1 MKYSEASLGR
11 VFTVKFDDGEDLIK
25 NIDTFLSES
34 GINSCMFFL
43 IGALR
48 SGEIV
53 TGPKIDIIP
62 PDPGWHLF
70 DKAYEVVAI
79 GTVYPA
85 EGKPKLHIHGS
96 FGRGNDTITGCLR
109 NTAKVFLVTEAIF
122 FELHT
127 TAERIYDKYSEHF
140 LLDPS
145 PKKNNKDSMI

>member
-25 NIDTFLSES
+25 SIDTFLFENKIIS
-34 GINSCMFFL
+34 GMFFL

-53 TGPKIDIIP
+53 TGPKEDIIP
-62 PDPGWHLF
+62 PDPGWNFF
-70 DKAYEVVAI
+70 DKAHEVVAI

-85 EGKPKLHIHGS
+85 DGKPKLHIHGS
-96 FGRGNDTITGCLR
+96 FGRGKDSIIGCLR
-109 NTAKVFLVTEAIF
+109 NTAKVFLVTEAVF
-122 FELHT
+122 FELHS
-127 TAERIYDKYSEHF
+127 TAERVFDSYSKHF

-145 PKKNNKDSMI
+145 PEK